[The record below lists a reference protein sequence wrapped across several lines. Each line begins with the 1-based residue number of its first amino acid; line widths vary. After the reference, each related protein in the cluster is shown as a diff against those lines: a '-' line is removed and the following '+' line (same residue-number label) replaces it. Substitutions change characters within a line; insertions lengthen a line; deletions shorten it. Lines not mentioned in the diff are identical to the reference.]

1 MEVGN
6 VTKAATFKGFLH
18 LSYKNPQLLFFVT
31 VLLNISHK
39 TNINRWF
46 LEITQKYELRVS
58 FKRIIICKRSFLHFT
73 SYHFPICFFSFVE
86 KFVNKVFDICLA
98 SIKESQNGWSIKNIS
113 SPIGK
118 FIFILNT
125 VWRIG
130 EETMHV
136 NQSFL

>member
-18 LSYKNPQLLFFVT
+18 LSYKNLQLLFFVT
-31 VLLNISHK
+31 VLLNISQK

-46 LEITQKYELRVS
+46 LEVTQKYELRVS

-73 SYHFPICFFSFVE
+73 SYNFPICFFSILE
-86 KFVNKVFDICLA
+86 KFVSKLFDICLA

-113 SPIGK
+113 SPMESLYL
-118 FIFILNT
+118 FLILF
-125 VWRIG
+125 G
-130 EETMHV
+130 ELAKKQWMLINH
-136 NQSFL
+136 F